1 MARLPA
7 PVKNKSAYRVAVVG
21 CGKIGALFEAEPKRE
36 KPASHAGAVLSNKK
50 TELVALV
57 DTNAKNLAAARK
69 LFPGVASYASLVEC
83 LKLEH
88 PDIVIIATPPQA
100 HLSLLKE
107 CAHLDIPIVICEK
120 PLATN
125 AKEAKQVEALVTKSD
140 MTFVLNY
147 QRRFSPLFAQ
157 VRADIEK
164 GKKIGRLQQVT
175 CYYSNGLFSNGGHII
190 DALSYLID
198 DEIISV
204 IGLKND
210 KNETYSIGDLNV
222 DALLTTKKGTR
233 IILQSFDQKE
243 YGIHDIRLYGT
254 KGSIILTDYGMT
266 RIETPARP
274 SRFVGV
280 QQLNVSNSRT
290 MQTPLSA
297 TKDALAYAIECHE
310 KNRVS
315 SSSATSGLSTLHVL
329 DAIAKSAKQGG
340 KEIAL

>member
-1 MARLPA
+1 MAQLPT
-7 PVKNKSAYRVAVVG
+7 VKKKKKYRVVVVG
-21 CGKIGALFEAEPKRE
+21 CGKIGALFEVEPKRE
-36 KPASHAGAVLSNKK
+36 KPASHAGAVSANKK

-69 LFPGVASYASLVEC
+69 LFPSATSYTSLVEC
-83 LKLEH
+83 LKIER
-88 PDIVIIATPPQA
+88 PAIVIIATPPQA

-107 CAHLDIPIVICEK
+107 CAHFNVPMVICEK

-125 AKEAKQVEALVTKSD
+125 AKEAKQMEALVKKSGII
-140 MTFVLNY
+140 FVLNY

-164 GKKIGRLQQVT
+164 GKKIGSLQQIT
-175 CYYSNGLFSNGGHII
+175 CYYSNGLYSNGGHII

-198 DEIISV
+198 DEIVSV

-210 KNETYSIGDLNV
+210 KNETYSEGDINV
-222 DALLTTKKGTR
+222 DALLTTKKGTKVV
-233 IILQSFDQKE
+233 LQSFDQKE

-254 KGSIILTDYGMT
+254 KGSIVLTDYGMT

-280 QQLNVSNSRT
+280 QQLDASGSRT
-290 MQTPLSA
+290 TQVPLSA

-310 KNRVS
+310 RHKVS
-315 SSSATSGLSTLHVL
+315 SSSATSGLSMLRIL
-329 DAIAKSAKQGG
+329 DAIVKSAKQGG
-340 KEIAL
+340 KKIKI